1 MLRADDISEA
11 VDAGVI
17 TESQAR
23 ALEAF
28 ARTRRQARVFA
39 AGREERFKLLGGFN
53 DFFIAL
59 GVFLLG
65 IGFQFS
71 PGAMFGSVG
80 VAATVLK
87 AVNYNV
93 ATIFMMGVLIFW
105 GLAEL
110 LTGRLKLVAP
120 SIVIVGFLASLA
132 FAGASMYFPLSPS
145 KTIISFLAAVA
156 VVALHYK
163 RFGLPFSLFVL
174 ALTGVGLALALVNA
188 VATTNFAMSPQAAG
202 PVMRWAALLL
212 GLVVFA
218 WAMSFDT
225 SDPERT
231 SRRADC
237 GFWLHLIAAPLIVH
251 PLAGPLINHP
261 LMPDY
266 SASAPVVTGL
276 TIVLVLALVSALSVV
291 ALIVDRRALLVAG
304 LGYLGSA
311 LGYTISK
318 WSGVS
323 GALAVLPT
331 LMFLGVLIITLGIGW
346 RQIRTALM
354 TALPGIDWKRPLP
367 PYGPIP
373 NYGIVA

>member
-65 IGFQFS
+65 IGFEFLPQTVMRNS
-71 PGAMFGSVG
+71 G
-80 VAATVLK
+80 VAGAVLK
-87 AVNYNV
+87 EPQFNSV
-93 ATIFMMGVLIFW
+93 AIFAMGVLIFW

-110 LTGRLKLVAP
+110 LTAKFKLVFP
-120 SIVIVGFLASLA
+120 SIVIVVFLAI
-132 FAGASMYFPLSPS
+132 FAGTAAAILVPGNKSLIGFA
-145 KTIISFLAAVA
+145 AAVA
-156 VVALHYK
+156 VVGLHYQ
-163 RFGLPFSLFVL
+163 RFKLPFSLFVL
-174 ALTGVGLALALVNA
+174 ALTGVGLVLALVNA

-212 GLVVFA
+212 GIAVFA

-266 SASAPVVTGL
+266 SASAPVVTGV
-276 TIVLVLALVSALSVV
+276 TIVLVLALVMALSVL
-291 ALIVDRRALLVAG
+291 ALVVDRRALLVAG

-323 GALAVLPT
+323 GASAVLPT

-373 NYGIVA
+373 SYGIVA